1 MRAPFFADFASGR
14 RPISKKPIAGF
25 VTAREHRC
33 DKIPHEKPP
42 TSDHTALWNKGWCVQ
57 RRDGPGSGAVQHGD
71 GSAGAPPRGVA
82 IGARIER
89 AGCCAA
95 PLARRS
101 SSTSRIGR
109 RGARRAHAR
118 LCERRG
124 VCPPVVACAT
134 AAVKARLAANASRR
148 SLSLA
153 VDATCSSSSVFRG
166 GGARSVVTTG
176 GGGGSARAVVVAAP
190 STACGPPFSARRNT
204 NHGSSSGAGRRH
216 GGRRRGGASSIQCA
230 SSSTKKYPPC
240 ARQSG
245 SSGAG
250 VTALEREPP
259 IKTQRDP
266 PFPRAARNF
275 KCKMTPNPLPPA
287 IFFARE
293 RANHHFRSL
302 CERRSVARAR
312 RTTQR
317 GLAQPPRPATPHS
330 NGGLELPDS
339 VDSPTALRACPRFQL
354 PVRARGKWGWGE
366 RCS

>member
-1 MRAPFFADFASGR
+1 MRNPQDTRHCGT
-14 RPISKKPIAGF
+14 K
-25 VTAREHRC
+25 
-33 DKIPHEKPP
+33 
-42 TSDHTALWNKGWCVQ
+42 VQ
-57 RRDGPGSGAVQHGD
+57 RLVRSRHDGPGSGAVQHGD

-134 AAVKARLAANASRR
+134 AAVKARSAANASRR
-148 SLSLA
+148 SLSSA
-153 VDATCSSSSVFRG
+153 VDATCSASSVFRG

-190 STACGPPFSARRNT
+190 STAYGPPFSARRNT
-204 NHGSSSGAGRRH
+204 NHGSSSGAGRR
-216 GGRRRGGASSIQCA
+216 RGASSIQCA
-230 SSSTKKYPPC
+230 SSSAKKYPPC

-250 VTALEREPP
+250 VTALEREPS

-266 PFPRAARNF
+266 RFPRAARNF

-287 IFFARE
+287 KFFARE
-293 RANHHFRSL
+293 RANHHPRSL
-302 CERRSVARAR
+302 CERRAVARAR
-312 RTTQR
+312 RTSQR
-317 GLAQPPRPATPHS
+317 GLAQPPRSATPP
-330 NGGLELPDS
+330 LERRP
-339 VDSPTALRACPRFQL
+339 
-354 PVRARGKWGWGE
+354 
-366 RCS
+366 

>member
-1 MRAPFFADFASGR
+1 MGR
-14 RPISKKPIAGF
+14 RPISQKPSAGF
-25 VTAREHRC
+25 VTEREDLR
-33 DKIPHEKPP
+33 DKPP
-42 TSDHTALWNKGWCVQ
+42 PFETPNDTPHHTVEQRLVRA

-134 AAVKARLAANASRR
+134 AAVKARSAANASRR
-148 SLSLA
+148 SLSSA
-153 VDATCSSSSVFRG
+153 VDATCSASSVFRG
-166 GGARSVVTTG
+166 GGARRVVTTG

-204 NHGSSSGAGRRH
+204 NHGSSSGAGRRR

-230 SSSTKKYPPC
+230 SSSAKKYLLC

-250 VTALEREPP
+250 VTALEREPS
-259 IKTQRDP
+259 IKRQRDP

-287 IFFARE
+287 KIFARE
-293 RANHHFRSL
+293 RANHHPRSL
-302 CERRSVARAR
+302 CERRAVARAR

-330 NGGLELPDS
+330 NGGLELPVS
-339 VDSPTALRACPRFQL
+339 VDSSTALRARPRFQL
-354 PVRARGKWGWGE
+354 PARARGKWGWGE
-366 RCS
+366 GCG